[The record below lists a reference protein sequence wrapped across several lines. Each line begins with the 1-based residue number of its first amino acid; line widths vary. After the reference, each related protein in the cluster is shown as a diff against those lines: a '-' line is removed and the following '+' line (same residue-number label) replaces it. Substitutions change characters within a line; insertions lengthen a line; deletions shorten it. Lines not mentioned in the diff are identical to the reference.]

1 VSISRTPG
9 GSPGQLRFNP
19 YKEAVTMRA
28 HQPVIIARRSLLRAW
43 LTLAAPL
50 LAACGGPAADT
61 APATPVATA
70 SLAPTAAPPAATPAA
85 TPATPARPA
94 PAPTAMPT
102 PTTAPATP
110 TRPAVTQPAAAA
122 LPPTPAC
129 GDGPTPSQTAGPYF
143 TPNSPQRA
151 SLLEPGLRGTRLTI
165 TGLVLS
171 TACRPVARALLD
183 FWQADAAGAYD
194 NAGFRLRGHQFAGE
208 AGRYRLETVVPGLYP
223 GRTRHIHVRVQAPDG
238 PLLTTQ
244 LYFPGEVRNATDPI
258 FNPRLVLAVQEA
270 ADGLQAT
277 FDFVLDLK

>member
-1 VSISRTPG
+1 
-9 GSPGQLRFNP
+9 
-19 YKEAVTMRA
+19 
-28 HQPVIIARRSLLRAW
+28 
-43 LTLAAPL
+43 
-50 LAACGGPAADT
+50 
-61 APATPVATA
+61 
-70 SLAPTAAPPAATPAA
+70 
-85 TPATPARPA
+85 
-94 PAPTAMPT
+94 MPT
-102 PTTAPATP
+102 PTTAPAAAA
-110 TRPAVTQPAAAA
+110 PAATQPAAAA

-208 AGRYRLETVVPGLYP
+208 AGRYRLETVVPGRYP

-270 ADGLQAT
+270 ADGMRAT